1 MTQLKFVI
9 IFNINGYFFNIFSK
23 LLDSFNNRYKNIFGN
38 TKLTFIA
45 LSIVHSDLANFLPYV
60 VYAYVSVENNNWKC
74 NLGL

>member
-1 MTQLKFVI
+1 MTQLKFFI
-9 IFNINGYFFNIFSK
+9 IFNINSYFFNIFSK
-23 LLDSFNNRYKNIFGN
+23 LLDSFNNRNKNIF
-38 TKLTFIA
+38 KITFIA